1 MIQFIDFELMLL
13 RDYID
18 YVENYFSEKEKE
30 IQNNFEKLQSIPN
43 DDPVREQLDNYHQSY
58 FEVMQDNLIDDNFY
72 NNEFTQRF
80 RYSLI
85 IQIQSFYEK
94 YLTRIE
100 RHFKAKN
107 NIKKKLS
114 GNYIEKIKKAVKQ
127 KDISVCK
134 NYDFMVSFT
143 ELRNCIVHEDGIIYS
158 DSKDTKRLD
167 SFEKLRKDGFIDYKE
182 TKGLKRTRYEVIIND
197 KSFLVESVNKIEDFL
212 HELDT
217 LLESHY

>member
-30 IQNNFEKLQSIPN
+30 IQDNFNELHSIPE
-43 DDPVREQLDNYHQSY
+43 DDPVREQLEEYHQSY
-58 FEVMQDNLIDDNFY
+58 FEVMQDDLIDKNFY

-107 NIKKKLS
+107 NIKNKLT
-114 GNYIEKIKKAVKQ
+114 GNYIEKLKEAVKQ
-127 KDISVCK
+127 TDISVCK
-134 NYDFMVSFT
+134 NFDFMVCFT
-143 ELRNCIVHEDGIIYS
+143 ELRNCIVHEEGVIYS
-158 DSKDTKRLD
+158 DSLNTKRLD
-167 SFEKLRKDGFIDYKE
+167 SFEKLRKENFIEYKE
-182 TKGLKRTRYEVIIND
+182 TKGTKRTRYEVDVNEI
-197 KSFLVESVNKIEDFL
+197 SYLFESVKRIEDFL

-217 LLESHY
+217 LLQSHY